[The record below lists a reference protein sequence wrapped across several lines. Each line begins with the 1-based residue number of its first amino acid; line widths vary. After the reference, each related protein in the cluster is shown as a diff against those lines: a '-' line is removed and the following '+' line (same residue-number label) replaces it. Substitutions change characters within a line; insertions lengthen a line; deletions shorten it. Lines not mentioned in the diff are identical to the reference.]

1 MAQRE
6 MDTVLGAKK
15 EVSSSTLSSLKELD
29 TALLKVR
36 ESFSLAVK
44 ESEGLNAAVGAV
56 GKTAEEMVAE
66 STITDLALAYEKLGA
81 TKEELLAINVREFE
95 QQGATVEQA
104 AKYAALLKGIEE
116 KKKEIAEKE
125 AEKTQGIAPAFS
137 EFYRQNIESSALQNK
152 MYEESL
158 KSLGAVQG
166 AVYQGMEDQMIS
178 LIETGKFSV
187 GAMGKVI
194 AMQVKMEL
202 VGLAAKAAVWA
213 IFETAM
219 GFATWWINPA
229 ASSMHFKSAATFGLV
244 AGASLAAAAG
254 VNSLLGNSKNSS
266 SGAVSTSGRSLSA
279 YPAPEK
285 EEPKQIQNITLQ
297 IYNPLSQQNWA
308 EIAEN
313 NIMPALKAASDMNI
327 VMNVK
332 TVYA

>member
-95 QQGATVEQA
+95 KQDATIEQA
-104 AKYAALLKGIEE
+104 ERYKKVLEDTQKIKEGI
-116 KKKEIAEKE
+116 
-125 AEKTQGIAPAFS
+125 GPAFA
-137 EFYRQNIESSALQNK
+137 EFYRQNLTEDASQNK
-152 MYEESL
+152 LYEESL
-158 KSLGAVQG
+158 QSLGAVQG
-166 AVYQGMEDQMIS
+166 AVYQGMEDQLMS
-178 LIETGKFSV
+178 FIETGKFSV

-219 GFATWWINPA
+219 GFATWWISPA

-297 IYNPLSQQNWA
+297 IYNPLSHQNWA

-313 NIMPALKAASDMNI
+313 NIMPAFKAARDMHI